1 VLAEPDPQRNL
12 FQGER
17 FAAHDGHVREFDQG
31 WSQFS
36 ILTGYSMG
44 MPSEI
49 WLVRH
54 GETEWSRSGQHTSRT
69 DLPLTPEGERQAA
82 SLKRMLA
89 GRAFALVL
97 SSPMKRAVD
106 TCRRVGL
113 TPELSDDLL
122 EWNYGDYEGLT
133 TADIQKRVP
142 GWTIW
147 TGAPPNGETVE
158 QVAGRADS
166 AISRALSATGD
177 VALFGHGH
185 YLRVLAALWLG
196 LDPSGG
202 RLLALSTASLSVLGH
217 ERETR
222 VIRLW
227 NQTA

>member
-1 VLAEPDPQRNL
+1 ME
-12 FQGER
+12 
-17 FAAHDGHVREFDQG
+17 
-31 WSQFS
+31 
-36 ILTGYSMG
+36 
-44 MPSEI
+44 MPIETHGEI

-89 GRAFALVL
+89 EHSFALVL

-106 TCRRVGL
+106 TCRLVGL
-113 TPELSDDLL
+113 TPEISNDLV

-133 TADIQKRVP
+133 TPEIQNRVP
-142 GWTIW
+142 GWTVW
-147 TGAPPNGETVE
+147 TGASPNGETVE
-158 QVAGRADS
+158 QVAARAERII
-166 AISRALSATGD
+166 ARALSAGGD

-185 YLRVLAALWLG
+185 LLRILAARWIG
-196 LDPSGG
+196 IEASGG
-202 RLLALSTASLSVLGH
+202 RLLALSTASVSVLGY

-227 NQTA
+227 DQTSA